1 MTEKFRKDYKPLP
14 VSLDSVHLDFD
25 LREEACIV
33 TAKLAITIVAGKSLD
48 DSGLLLNGR
57 SDVTLLSIHLN
68 DAELPKTGYSLTA
81 DSLVLSKAALPS
93 SGSFLLT
100 TKVSIQP
107 QNNTV
112 LEGLYKSSGNY
123 CTQCEAEGFRGVTY
137 FFDRPDVM
145 SKYTTRVEADKAKYP
160 VLLSN
165 GNLTASGDAAEAG
178 RHFAVW
184 VDPFPKPCYLF
195 ALVAGDLAL
204 REDSFVTMS
213 GRTVAL
219 KIWVQHRN
227 IGRVDHAMASLKKSM
242 KWDEVTFGL
251 EYDLDLFNI
260 VAVDDFNM
268 GAMENK
274 SLNIFNSRLILATP
288 ETASD
293 FDFSRIEGVIGHEY
307 FHNWTGNRVTCQDW
321 FQLTLKEGLT
331 VYRDQEFSSD
341 MNSRAVKRLGTV
353 ATLRAGQFDEDRG
366 PMAHPVR
373 PDSYIKMDNFYT
385 ATVYNKGAE
394 VVRLYETVLGKAG
407 FRKGMDLYFKRHDG
421 QAVTCDHFLA
431 AMADA
436 NGVDLSSLGKW
447 YGQAGTPDVA
457 VEAHFDAAA
466 AGGTLT
472 LTFVQSVP
480 PTRGQPEKVPVLIPV
495 RMALI
500 SPADGKLIPLVMQRK
515 GFTGATETVLWFT
528 EKQQVFVF
536 EKVGSTRPV
545 PSLFRGFSAPV
556 KVSVA
561 NQTDEDLRVILQHDT
576 DEFNRYEAG
585 QVLARKIILSLY
597 HGQQNFET
605 VGVPA
610 SLVEAFRAILVDE
623 KLDGAFK
630 AQTLSLPSQGELIG
644 LIPACNPLRLYRV
657 VEFVNKTL
665 AVELRPLFEAVVA
678 SVGDEPPYVFNATE
692 VARRALVNKSFAF
705 LSRLGDAAIEAK
717 ILQRMRNAKNMTDE
731 SAMLNC
737 LNYDCPSRA
746 VALAEFAAKWKNE
759 PLVLLKWLTIQATA
773 EITGNIPNVKALM
786 ASSAFTL
793 TNPNCC
799 YSLLLGF
806 GYSAVNFHAED
817 GSGYKFAADN
827 VLLVDRVNHQV
838 ASRLIGDFASFKQY
852 DPLRQ
857 GLMKTEL
864 QRILATEGISD
875 NIREIAQK
883 SLE

>member
-1 MTEKFRKDYKPLP
+1 MTEKFRKDYKALP
-14 VSLDSVHLDFD
+14 IILETVHLDFD
-25 LREEACIV
+25 LREEACTV
-33 TAKLAITIVAGKSLD
+33 TSKLSIRIRDGQAIEE
-48 DSGLLLNGR
+48 SGLLFNGR
-57 SDVTLLSIHLN
+57 SDLTLVSIALNGTELAKDGYTLSPT
-68 DAELPKTGYSLTA
+68 E
-81 DSLVLSKAALPS
+81 LVLSKAALPS
-93 SGSFLLT
+93 SGAFELVI
-100 TKVSIQP
+100 KVSIQP
-107 QNNTV
+107 QNNTL

-123 CTQCEAEGFRGVTY
+123 CTQCEAEGFRGITY

-145 SKYTTRVEADKAKYP
+145 SKYTTRVEADKLKYP

-165 GNLTASGDAAEAG
+165 GNLTDHGDAAEAG

-184 VDPFPKPCYLF
+184 VDPFLKPCYLF

-204 REDSFVTMS
+204 KEDSFVTAS
-213 GRTVAL
+213 NRTVAL
-219 KIWVQHRN
+219 RIWVQHRN
-227 IGRVDHAMASLKKSM
+227 INRVDHAMVSLKKAM
-242 KWDEVTFGL
+242 RWDEVTFGL

-274 SLNIFNSRLILATP
+274 SLNVFNSRLILASP

-293 FDFSRIEGVIGHEY
+293 LDFGRIEGVIGHEY

-341 MNSRAVKRLGTV
+341 MNSRAVKRLSTV

-394 VVRLYETVLGKAG
+394 VVRLYETVLGKDG

-421 QAVTCDHFLA
+421 QAVTCDDFLA

-436 NGVDLSSLGKW
+436 NNVDLSSLAKW
-447 YGQAGTPDVA
+447 YGQAGTPDV
-457 VEAHFDAAA
+457 VVDVNYDEA
-466 AGGTLT
+466 AGTLALAFT
-472 LTFVQSVP
+472 QSVP
-480 PTRGQPEKVPVLIPV
+480 PTRGQPNKVPVLIPV
-495 RMALI
+495 RTALI
-500 SPADGKLIPLVMQRK
+500 GADGNLIPLVLRGK
-515 GFTGATETVLWFT
+515 GSVGTETVLWFT
-528 EKQQVFVF
+528 EQQQTFVF
-536 EKVGSTRPV
+536 ENVGASRPV
-545 PSLFRGFSAPV
+545 PSLLRRFSAPV
-556 KVSVA
+556 KCII
-561 NQTDEDLRVILQHDT
+561 NGQTDDDLRVILQHDT

-585 QVLARKIILSLY
+585 QVLARKIILALY
-597 HGQQNFET
+597 HGPADFAS

-610 SLVEAFRAILVDE
+610 SLIEAFRAILLDG
-623 KLDGAFK
+623 KIDGAFK
-630 AQTLSLPSQGELIG
+630 AFALTLPSQAELVG
-644 LIPACNPLRLYRV
+644 LIPACNPLRLHHV

-665 AVELRPLFEAVVA
+665 AEQLRKHLETVVA
-678 SVGDEPPYVFNATE
+678 GVVADEPPYIFNATE
-692 VARRALVNKSFAF
+692 VARRALVNKAFGF
-705 LSRLGDAAIEAK
+705 LSRLGDASIESK

-737 LNYDCPSRA
+737 LNYVCPSRA
-746 VALAEFAAKWKNE
+746 IALEEFAEKWKNE
-759 PLVLLKWLTIQATA
+759 PLVLLKWLTIQAMA
-773 EITGNIPNVKALM
+773 EIPGNIPAVHKLM
-786 ASSAFTL
+786 SSPAFTL

-806 GYSAVNFHAED
+806 GFSAVNFHAED

-827 VLLVDRVNHQV
+827 VLLVDKVNHQV
-838 ASRLIGDFASFKQY
+838 ASRLIGEFTSFAQY
-852 DPLRQ
+852 DAHRQ
-857 GLMKTEL
+857 GLMKSEL
-864 QRILATEGISD
+864 QRILATPGISD